1 MRSHTAYLDSNHN
14 NRFTIADPL
23 SIGFCED
30 RLARITPAIR
40 PFIEQNK
47 IPGALTLIAREGALV
62 HCQSHGYADVDTK
75 TPVTQDTVFRIF
87 SMTKPVTAVTAM
99 MLYEEGLFSLDDPIA
114 QYLPAFTDMRVMT
127 PEGLVPAKT
136 PITIRQCLTH
146 SSGLTYSMM
155 PDHPEVARLYGE
167 AQVNE
172 VYRREDWS
180 LEEHTLRLAK
190 LPLIAQPGTAW
201 RYSEGLSLVARL
213 IEVLT
218 GQAFGV
224 FLQERIFNPL
234 GMIDTAYQTT
244 ESNAHRLATL
254 YEQSPDLEGF
264 AETSQYGGDF
274 TQPAKLQ
281 AGGAGL
287 VSTAPDYLCFAQMLL
302 NEGEFNGTRLLS
314 PKTARL
320 LMSDQF
326 DDQLSEYLLEEAR
339 PLYKGVGHGF
349 AGTVV
354 TNNQL
359 RGCLGSDGEYSWSG
373 WASTNFWVDPKEQL
387 VAMVLTQLIPQPD
400 QVLGLKERFRQV
412 VYQALTTSKETI

>member
-1 MRSHTAYLDSNHN
+1 M
-14 NRFTIADPL
+14 
-23 SIGFCED
+23 
-30 RLARITPAIR
+30 
-40 PFIEQNK
+40 
-47 IPGALTLIAREGALV
+47 
-62 HCQSHGYADVDTK
+62 
-75 TPVTQDTVFRIF
+75 
-87 SMTKPVTAVTAM
+87 
-99 MLYEEGLFSLDDPIA
+99 
-114 QYLPAFTDMRVMT
+114 
-127 PEGLVPAKT
+127 
-136 PITIRQCLTH
+136 
-146 SSGLTYSMM
+146 
-155 PDHPEVARLYGE
+155 
-167 AQVNE
+167 
-172 VYRREDWS
+172 
-180 LEEHTLRLAK
+180 
-190 LPLIAQPGTAW
+190 
-201 RYSEGLSLVARL
+201 VARL